1 MNDHVKK
8 GYHDERKTGEAIL
21 QELQR
26 ILGTGGKFLKR
37 DNKNGG
43 NVEVDKE
50 AALQS
55 KCSSSV

>member
-37 DNKNGG
+37 ANKNGG
-43 NVEVDKE
+43 TVEIDKE